1 MARIDAVRMV
11 KDTIVIYSKKLNY
24 FDFNKFETLF

>member
-1 MARIDAVRMV
+1 MDAVRMV
-11 KDTIVIYSKKLNY
+11 KDTIVIYRKNRNY